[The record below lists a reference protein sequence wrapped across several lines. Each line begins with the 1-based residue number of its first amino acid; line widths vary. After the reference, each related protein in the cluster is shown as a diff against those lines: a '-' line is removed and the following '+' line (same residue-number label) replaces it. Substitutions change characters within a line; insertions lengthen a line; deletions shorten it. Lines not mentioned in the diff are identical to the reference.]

1 MSKTKWNVLATV
13 HCSQDVNR
21 IMTGMKTLMNLEFS
35 KKETTQM
42 KNKPFMID

>member
-1 MSKTKWNVLATV
+1 MSKTKWNVLYAV
-13 HCSQDVNR
+13 HCSQDAKR
-21 IMTGMKTLMNLEFS
+21 IMTGMKKLMNLEFS